1 MLPEA
6 KEALYCALF
15 GLFCFG
21 FVLGPIAI
29 MKGSSAKKQIAAD
42 PRWEGESTAT
52 AAQIIGAV
60 EIGLFILWIF
70 AVILSNI

>member
-1 MLPEA
+1 MPEA

-15 GLFCFG
+15 GLLCFG

-42 PRWEGESTAT
+42 PRWDGESTAT
-52 AAQIIGAV
+52 AAQIIGAI
-60 EIGLFILWIF
+60 EIGLFILWILG
-70 AVILSNI
+70 AVVRS